1 MRKPRILI
9 PSATHPD
16 HGPRVFM
23 NLPYVRAL
31 EEAGAL
37 LLITGRPKDES
48 DLDALI
54 DLADGLLLA
63 GGNDVESRLYGKNE
77 CLHCGET
84 DPERDQLELA
94 LLKRAEKKGI
104 PVFGICRGMQ
114 TLNIYAGGTLFRDL
128 TDERPGDIAHDRHDL
143 PSRAT
148 IAHDV
153 EIIEGT
159 HLATLKGAGKTGVN
173 SLHHQGVDQLGQG
186 LIVSAVATDGLTEG
200 IERPELPFWIG
211 VQWHPEEL
219 TTVDDSWKKLFTT
232 FVSEA
237 KNITAREKIETIS
250 VSEFASPLV

>member
-1 MRKPRILI
+1 
-9 PSATHPD
+9 
-16 HGPRVFM
+16 M

-37 LLITGRPKDES
+37 LLITGRPKENS

-63 GGNDVESRLYGKNE
+63 GGNDVEPRLYGKNE
-77 CLHCGET
+77 CLHCTEI
-84 DPERDQLELA
+84 DPERDQLELE

-128 TDERPGDIAHDRHDL
+128 LDERPGTLKHDNHHL

-153 EIIEGT
+153 EILEGS
-159 HLATLKGAGKTGVN
+159 HLAALKGAGKTGVN

-186 LIVSAVATDGLTEG
+186 LTVSAIATDGLTEG

-219 TTVDDSWKKLFTT
+219 TEADASWKKLFTT
-232 FVSEA
+232 FVDTA
-237 KNITAREKIETIS
+237 KNAAIRSEGETIMAP
-250 VSEFASPLV
+250 EFISPALSAEL